1 MSDLKTDSAL
11 RHKQMTTAP
20 LKKLVIK
27 MALPTVL
34 SQIITVIYNT
44 ADGYF
49 VSHMEQGGISAAGAV
64 GVAFSLM
71 SIIQALGFGLG
82 MGANSLISKAFGKK
96 EDDIAHVYGS
106 SAFFSALLMG
116 AIITL
121 FGTVFLTP
129 IMRLM
134 GASDTVL
141 PYACD
146 YSFVILLGAPIM
158 CGSFVLNNVLRS
170 QGEAFLSMIGL
181 CTGGILNTVL
191 DPLFIYAFDMGIKGA
206 ALATVIGQCVSFSI
220 LLSFFL
226 FKKSI
231 VKISIKRV
239 SLKINIYCDLIKSGL
254 PTVCRQGLASLS
266 TALLNN
272 VARSVDLAYGYD
284 DAMVAAITDANKLYL
299 LVRNVVVGIGQGFQ
313 PIGGYNYGA
322 GNNKRVREAF
332 WFTTKLAT
340 AFCLLASLLFFLF
353 ADNLI
358 SIFHDNPLVISL
370 GRPAI
375 YAFSLSL
382 PFMGYATFVNQLL
395 QVLGF
400 SGQATFLASCRQ
412 GTIFIPLILLL
423 PLINS
428 VFAVQWVTAISDL
441 LTCAV
446 SVPFQISFF
455 KKHLPVDNDATK
467 TA

>member
-1 MSDLKTDSAL
+1 MNKQTLTSEE

-20 LKKLVIK
+20 LKRLVIK

-49 VSHMEQGGISAAGAV
+49 VSHIREAANSAAGAV

-82 MGANSLISKAFGKK
+82 MGANTLISKAFGRK
-96 EDDIAHVYGS
+96 DDEIAHVYGS
-106 SAFFSALLMG
+106 SAFFAALLTG
-116 AIITL
+116 LLI
-121 FGTVFLTP
+121 TVFGLAFLAP
-129 IMRLM
+129 IMRIM

-146 YSFVILLGAPIM
+146 YSFIILLGAPVM

-170 QGEAFLSMIGL
+170 QGEATLAMLGL
-181 CTGGILNTVL
+181 CAGGLLNAVL
-191 DPLFIYAFDMGIKGA
+191 DPIFIFTLNMGIRGA
-206 ALATVIGQCVSFSI
+206 ALATIIGQSVSFLI
-220 LLSFFL
+220 LLSFFV
-226 FKKSI
+226 FKRSI
-231 VKISIKRV
+231 VILSLKKISFKP
-239 SLKINIYCDLIKSGL
+239 KIYLDIAKSGL

-272 VARSVDLAYGYD
+272 VARTVDQTYGYN

-299 LVRNVVVGIGQGFQ
+299 FVRNVVVGIGQGFQ

-322 GNNKRVREAF
+322 GKNTRVKQAF
-332 WFTTKLAT
+332 WFTTRLAT
-340 AFCLLASLLFFLF
+340 YFCVAASLIFFIF
-353 ADNLI
+353 ANNLI
-358 SIFHDNPLVISL
+358 AVFHNDELVVSL
-370 GRPAI
+370 ARPAV
-375 YAFSLSL
+375 YAFSAAI
-382 PFMGYATFVNQLL
+382 PFMGYTTYVNQLF

-400 SGQATFLASCRQ
+400 SGKAAFLASCRQ
-412 GTIFIPLILLL
+412 GVFFIPLIILL
-423 PLINS
+423 PLIS
-428 VFAVQWVTAISDL
+428 TIFAVQWVTAISDL
-441 LTCAV
+441 LTFAI
-446 SVPFQISFF
+446 SVPFQVIFF
-455 KKHLPVDNDATK
+455 KNKLKSETV

>member
-1 MSDLKTDSAL
+1 MKTNQLTSEE

-20 LKKLVIK
+20 LKRLVIK

-49 VSHMEQGGISAAGAV
+49 VSHIREAANSAAGAV

-82 MGANSLISKAFGKK
+82 MGANTLISKAFGRK
-96 EDDIAHVYGS
+96 DDEIAHVYGS
-106 SAFFSALLMG
+106 SAFFAALILGAVITILGLAFLAPLMR
-116 AIITL
+116 I
-121 FGTVFLTP
+121 
-129 IMRLM
+129 M
-134 GASDTVL
+134 GASETVL

-146 YSFVILLGAPIM
+146 YSFIILLGAPIM
-158 CGSFVLNNVLRS
+158 CGSFVLNNILRS
-170 QGEAFLSMIGL
+170 QGEASLSMVGL
-181 CTGGILNTVL
+181 CAGGLLNAAL
-191 DPLFIYAFDMGIKGA
+191 DPLFIFTFSMGIKGA
-206 ALATVIGQCVSFSI
+206 AWATITGQAVSFII
-220 LLSFFL
+220 LLSFFI
-226 FKKSI
+226 FKRSI
-231 VKISIKRV
+231 VKLSFKKISFKP
-239 SLKINIYCDLIKSGL
+239 KIYLEIAKSGL

-272 VARSVDLAYGYD
+272 VARAVDQTYGYN

-299 LVRNVVVGIGQGFQ
+299 FIRNVVVGIGQGFQ

-322 GNNKRVREAF
+322 GNNKRVRQAF
-332 WFTTKLAT
+332 WFTTRLAT
-340 AFCLLASLLFFLF
+340 YFCTAASVIFFIF

-358 SIFHDNPLVISL
+358 AIFHNDPLVISL

-375 YAFSLSL
+375 YAFSIAL
-382 PFMGYATFVNQLL
+382 PFMGYATYVNQLL

-400 SGQATFLASCRQ
+400 SGSASFLASCRQ
-412 GTIFIPLILLL
+412 GVFFIPLIIIL
-423 PLINS
+423 PLISS

-441 LTCAV
+441 LTFAI
-446 SVPFQISFF
+446 SIPFQIAFF
-455 KKHLPVDNDATK
+455 KKRLNDEP
-467 TA
+467 TAQAA